1 MDRYVLN
8 KLNNNTRRDEM
19 NGLDLIVTHYI
30 KQLENKDISHDER
43 QRLEELLEQYFTFI
57 MDR

>member
-1 MDRYVLN
+1 MN
-8 KLNNNTRRDEM
+8 

-30 KQLENKDISHDER
+30 QQLQDKDISDDKR

>member
-1 MDRYVLN
+1 
-8 KLNNNTRRDEM
+8 M

-30 KQLENKDISHDER
+30 QQLENKDTSDDER

>member
-8 KLNNNTRRDEM
+8 KLNNNTRRNEM

-30 KQLENKDISHDER
+30 QQLKDKDISDDER
-43 QRLEELLEQYFTFI
+43 ERLEILLEQYFTFI

>member
-1 MDRYVLN
+1 
-8 KLNNNTRRDEM
+8 M

-30 KQLENKDISHDER
+30 QQLKDKDISDDER

>member
-1 MDRYVLN
+1 MDSYVLN

-30 KQLENKDISHDER
+30 QQLKNKDISDDDR
-43 QRLEELLEQYFTFI
+43 QRLEELLEQYFTSI
-57 MDR
+57 MDK

>member
-19 NGLDLIVTHYI
+19 NGSDLIVTHYI
-30 KQLENKDISHDER
+30 QQLENKDISDDER
-43 QRLEELLEQYFTFI
+43 QRLEELLEKYFTFI

>member
-1 MDRYVLN
+1 
-8 KLNNNTRRDEM
+8 M

-30 KQLENKDISHDER
+30 QQLKDKDISDDKRE
-43 QRLEELLEQYFTFI
+43 RLEELLEQYFTFI